1 MCVLMQTIGHKPEAS
16 DHKPEA
22 SDHKLV
28 RVAVG
33 VIIDADGKIL
43 IAKRNVNTH
52 QGNLWEFPGGKIEQG
67 ETLFQALKR
76 ELHEELAI
84 DILATEPLI
93 KIRHDYAD
101 KSVLLDVHKVTR
113 FTGVAQGNEGQ
124 PICWVKP
131 TELNQ
136 FEFPAA
142 NRTIIHA
149 INLPQR
155 FLITGAAASENEYLE
170 RTEQALK
177 KGIRLVQLRMQNS
190 SASFF
195 FEVAEQL
202 TILCQRYSAQLVL
215 NTSPQ
220 AFLFASDSSPFL
232 KSAGLHLNSHQLMAC
247 ESRPVASHILL
258 GASCHNAVEIAQ
270 AKKINADYICV
281 SPVAVTSSHPEAAAI
296 GWETFSYLVEPA
308 VMPVFALGGMCDKD
322 LPKALE
328 SGAQGIAAIGAWWP
342 N

>member
-1 MCVLMQTIGHKPEAS
+1 MQTIDHKPEAS
-16 DHKPEA
+16 DHKPKP

-43 IAKRNVNTH
+43 IAKRKADSH
-52 QGNLWEFPGGKIEQG
+52 QGNLWEFPGGKVEQD
-67 ETLFQALKR
+67 ETLFQALTR
-76 ELHEELAI
+76 ELREELAI
-84 DILATEPLI
+84 NVLVIEPLI
-93 KIRHDYAD
+93 KIRHDYPD

-131 TELNQ
+131 AELNQ

-155 FLITGAAASENEYLE
+155 YLITGAAASENEYLE

-195 FEVAEQL
+195 FAVAEKL
-202 TILCQRYSAQLVL
+202 ALLCKQYSAQLVL
-215 NTSPQ
+215 NTSPHN
-220 AFLFASDSSPFL
+220 FAIVNHSFPAL
-232 KSAGLHLNSHQLMAC
+232 GLHLNSQQLMAC
-247 ESRPVASHILL
+247 TNRPVTIATLL
-258 GASCHNAVEIAQ
+258 GASCHNAEEIIQ

-281 SPVAVTSSHPEAAAI
+281 SPVAATSSHPNADVM
-296 GWETFSYLVEPA
+296 GWEKFALLIESA
-308 VMPVFALGGMCDKD
+308 GMPVFALGGMVDGD
-322 LPKALE
+322 LPKAIKH
-328 SGAQGIAAIGAWWP
+328 GAQGIAAIGAWWP